1 MSFLLGFAAAIGF
14 LSLQAPA
21 AGPGLEFAGT
31 FAWRTALHQ
40 TVGITLAAFLA
51 SGAPRKATDRSGGH
65 LLAGL
70 ATGAAVQAL
79 LLGWRLPLPAAQ
91 VPLAACA
98 ALMACGA
105 VFLLVLRRRNEPDD
119 APRGAGLLA
128 LALAGAGAG
137 LCLQGVG
144 RIALRLGLGS
154 PLESDWLFAVGLTGA
169 AAGGLAFGRFLAGF
183 ERDRARGATAALA
196 LAGTGLGAWLATRAA
211 LLVVSPRGLR
221 TLVKRFH
228 HDVSDAGT
236 LAFGALT
243 GLTLLIVP
251 AFFAGTALYSA
262 RGRRALTTVG
272 LGAAFAPLASNLLL
286 SRGGP
291 ADLLAGSGGS
301 TTLVVFGGWACVA
314 AAALMLLPGSGAR
327 AGGRA
332 WGLLTGAA
340 TAAALL
346 LASAPAIPVLRSW
359 QRFPVDP
366 ITILEVPVG
375 QILIEP
381 ADGGLRAVLDQI
393 PLTNGPAGLPF
404 EKAQIE
410 GAFDRVDP
418 RILTQGTRVL
428 LIGQLDPQRADW
440 LVRNSAKRIDR
451 TASWWTVMGRIEQEL
466 GLSDGRV
473 PGSVLSPEAAGQ
485 AWASGAY
492 DLVIALA
499 RPQLAPRNA
508 ASPGIAHP
516 DTRTVLWLDGS
527 APIAALDLGG
537 QLLMTTTG
545 LADFALAPIDAESGV
560 FRGRQ
565 DTLLAGK
572 PAGHLAPAVEL
583 LRREWERPA
592 PRRARNLERLARWN
606 PPYADWLSNLGR
618 LAASQR
624 LASPFESYAQSL
636 VLDRQLIRDMAV
648 QAVPLKDQ
656 VWARRTMEGVARVL
670 VDRRDIGQLV
680 ETIEPLSIA
689 WNRPAGLEISL
700 AQGDLESLQPQAAIQ
715 RLEPLAAAAAA
726 SPTALR
732 LLGEAHYQ
740 LGDYPKSVAAW
751 QALKASA
758 GLDEFHTRRLALALL
773 RSGDPQGTYQVKL
786 LLALHPEDEELQAAL
801 EAGPVAPNAPSFEPQ
816 GEGHDH

>member
-40 TVGITLAAFLA
+40 TTGLALVALLA
-51 SGAPRKATDRSGGH
+51 SGAPRKATDRGGSA

-70 ATGAAVQAL
+70 AAGAAVQAL

-91 VPLAACA
+91 GPLAACA
-98 ALMACGA
+98 AVLACGA
-105 VFLLVLRRRNEPDD
+105 VFLAVLRRRGEPDD

-128 LALAGAGAG
+128 LALAGSGAG
-137 LCLQGVG
+137 LCLQGLG

-154 PLESDWLFAVGLTGA
+154 PFESDWLVAVGLVSA

-196 LAGTGLGAWLATRAA
+196 LAGTGLGAWISFRAA
-211 LLVVSPRGLR
+211 VLVVSPRGLR

-228 HDVSDAGT
+228 LDVSDSGT

-251 AFFAGTALYSA
+251 AFFGGTALFAA
-262 RGRRALTTVG
+262 RGRRALATVA
-272 LGAAFAPLASNLLL
+272 LGAAFSPLAANLLL
-286 SRGGP
+286 ARSGA

-301 TTLVVFGGWACVA
+301 STLVVTGGWICTA
-314 AAALMLLPGSGAR
+314 AAAVMLIPGSGAR
-327 AGGRA
+327 LGGRV
-332 WGLLTGAA
+332 WGLLTAA
-340 TAAALL
+340 GTTAALL
-346 LASAPAIPVLRSW
+346 LVPAPGIPVLRSW
-359 QRFPVDP
+359 MRFPVDP
-366 ITILEVPVG
+366 IAIVEVPAG
-375 QILIEP
+375 QITVEP
-381 ADGGLRAVLDQI
+381 ADGGLRAVLDQVPI
-393 PLTNGPAGLPF
+393 TSGPGDLAF
-404 EKAQIE
+404 EQAQIE
-410 GAFDRVDP
+410 EAFNRIDP
-418 RILTQGTRVL
+418 RILAQGTRVL
-428 LIGQLDPQRADW
+428 FIGQLDTQRADW
-440 LVRNSAKRIDR
+440 LIRNSAKRIDR
-451 TASWWTVMGRIEQEL
+451 TASWWTVMDHIEQEL
-466 GLSDGRV
+466 GLVPERV
-473 PGSVLSPEAAGQ
+473 PGSVLSPQAAGA

-499 RPQLAPRNA
+499 RPELAPRSA

-527 APIAALDLGG
+527 APIAGLDLGA
-537 QLLMTTTG
+537 QVLMTTTG
-545 LADFALAPIDAESGV
+545 LTDFALAPIDAASGV
-560 FRGRQ
+560 FADRQ

-572 PAGHLAPAVEL
+572 PADHVAPVVHL

-592 PRRARNLERLARWN
+592 PRSARTLERLARWN
-606 PPYADWLSNLGR
+606 PPYAEWLSNLGK

-624 LASPFESYAQSL
+624 LGSPFESYAQSL
-636 VLDRQLIRDMAV
+636 VLDDQLIRDMAT
-648 QAVPLKDQ
+648 QAAPLQGQD
-656 VWARRTMEGVARVL
+656 WARHTMEGLARVL
-670 VDRRDIGQLV
+670 VERRDIGLLV
-680 ETIEPLSIA
+680 ETIEPLSVA
-689 WNRPAGLEISL
+689 WGRPAGLETSL

-715 RLEPLAAAAAA
+715 RLEPLTATPSV
-726 SPTALR
+726 SPEVLR

-740 LGDYPKSVAAW
+740 LGDYPSAIAPW
-751 QALKASA
+751 EALKALS

-773 RSGDPQGTYQVKL
+773 RSGDPQGPYQVKL

-801 EAGPVAPNAPSFEPQ
+801 EAGPVAPSDPSFQPQ
-816 GEGHDH
+816 GKAHDH